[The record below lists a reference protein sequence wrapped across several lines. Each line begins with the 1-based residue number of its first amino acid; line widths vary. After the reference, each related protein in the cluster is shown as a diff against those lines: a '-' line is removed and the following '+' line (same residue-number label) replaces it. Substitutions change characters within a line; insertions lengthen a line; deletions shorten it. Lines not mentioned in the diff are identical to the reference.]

1 MLDTFANR
9 SQKYAPLCLRLGLGI
24 VFFLFGLKKLMNP
37 EQSTAEIQLL
47 LSFELADA
55 AALSFYL
62 GLVEMLTAISFL
74 VGFKV
79 RAFALLGAALTILFF
94 TSFLVKYGF
103 SINPDLYR
111 DIGLF
116 GASMALFLLGAGP
129 LSLDNRSRHEQVR

>member
-9 SQKYAPLCLRLGLGI
+9 SQKYAPLCLRFGLAF

-62 GLVEMLTAISFL
+62 GLIEILTAISFL
-74 VGFKV
+74 FGFKV
-79 RAFALLGAALTILFF
+79 RAFALVSAALTILFF
-94 TSFLVKYGF
+94 SSFLVKYGL

-111 DIGLF
+111 DVGLF
-116 GASMALFLLGAGP
+116 GAAIALFLLGAGP
-129 LSLDNRSRHEQVR
+129 LSLDNRFRHE